1 MTKALMA
8 ISCPLTTQLEPEIT
22 GDLELGEL
30 VHSRLMDNDTVTL
43 IHNSDS
49 LWHRS
54 LLYAVCSPLRS
65 L

>member
-30 VHSRLMDNDTVTL
+30 VVFS
-43 IHNSDS
+43 SPQS
-49 LWHRS
+49 LSYETWFS
-54 LLYAVCSPLRS
+54 LGHGWQQRKKKH
-65 L
+65 